1 MTSPALAASLSPQV
15 TAMPSAFVIVFAGL
29 LLSFNAVSCDI
40 MLPAFFAIERDLGAG
55 IERVQAIVPIFLM
68 AAACG
73 QLFFGPL
80 SDRYGR
86 RPMLLAGVMIYIAG
100 CAVSGFSTSL
110 AMLYG
115 GRILQGTGAACGL
128 VVARALMRDVFS
140 GAELA
145 RAMSLAMAIFAI
157 GPFLAPLAGATITA
171 VAGWRGTFAALTLFG
186 LGIWGM
192 AWLRLAETNTV
203 RDPDALAFG
212 RLALAFRR
220 VLVHPQ
226 SLSFILVAILLQASV
241 ASLVIN
247 SPRLFQSA
255 FGIEGT
261 KFALAFGGMALGVV
275 IGQLLSHRAIARFG
289 VLTTMR
295 AAALINCADAL
306 LLALIERSGHLSVF
320 LFVAL
325 LVLNS
330 ASFLVVM
337 TNAMSLVIEP
347 HRDIAGVAA
356 SVYGFLTQMTGSS
369 LALLILPLIGGAM
382 GPWTLSNAAFALAV
396 LVVVLKYRLM
406 EPSAV

>member
-1 MTSPALAASLSPQV
+1 MTASSITPTSLAGIAPMSPR
-15 TAMPSAFVIVFAGL
+15 FVIAFAGL

-40 MLPAFFAIERDLGAG
+40 MLPAFFAIERDLGAS

-68 AAACG
+68 AAAIG

-86 RPMLLAGVMIYIAG
+86 RPVLLAGVTIYIAG
-100 CAVSGFSTSL
+100 CVVSGFSTTL
-110 AMLYG
+110 PMLYA
-115 GRILQGTGAACGL
+115 GRILQGTGAACGV

-145 RAMSLAMAIFAI
+145 RALSLAMAIFAI
-157 GPFLAPLAGATITA
+157 GPFVAPLAGATITA
-171 VAGWRGTFAALTLFG
+171 LAGWRGTFIALTVFG
-186 LGIWGM
+186 LSIWLT
-192 AWLRLAETNTV
+192 AWARLAETNTI
-203 RDPDALAFG
+203 RDPGALAVRHLG
-212 RLALAFRR
+212 AAFHR

-226 SLSFILVAILLQASV
+226 SLTFIFVAILLQASV

-247 SPRLFQSA
+247 SPRLFKSA

-261 KFALAFGGMALGVV
+261 VFALSFCGMALGVV

-289 VLTTMR
+289 VLATMR
-295 AAALINCADAL
+295 CAAMIMCTVAIVLVL
-306 LLALIERSGHLSVF
+306 LEWGGVLTAYG
-320 LFVAL
+320 FVSL

-356 SVYGFLTQMTGSS
+356 SIYGFLTQMIGSVM
-369 LALLILPLIGGAM
+369 ALLLLPLIGGAM
-382 GPWTLSNAAFALAV
+382 APWTLSNAGFALAV
-396 LVVVLKYRLM
+396 LVAALQYRPAM
-406 EPSAV
+406 R